1 MALLTA
7 SELLLRY
14 DGRRVGDA
22 VLDDDTRASD
32 ADWTNGSSTAGQRVL
47 AAIADAEGELISA
60 ITVGDRYT
68 LPQIATLMADQ
79 PTSYSA
85 NLIRRIVAD
94 LTYGNLLLRRANAAD
109 ELNALAPGWAKAQ
122 QMLTL
127 LRQAERIFPDI
138 PGVPEAGLPGEATSI
153 PTYNQPPLL
162 SQIAIPL
169 YGYVNQAPYGWSG
182 NTPYWP
188 NRGGC

>member
-1 MALLTA
+1 MALLTP

-22 VLDDDTRASD
+22 VLDDNTRASD
-32 ADWTNGSSTAGQRVL
+32 SDWTSGSSVAGQRVA

-79 PTSYSA
+79 PNSYSA

-94 LTYGNLLLRRANAAD
+94 LTYGNLLLRRANAAN
-109 ELNALAPGWAKAQ
+109 ELSELAPGWAKAQ

-138 PGVPEAGLPGEATSI
+138 PGVPEAGLPAEANSI
-153 PTYNQPPLL
+153 PENNGQPLL
-162 SQIAIPL
+162 SQIAIPF
-169 YGYVNQAPYGWSG
+169 YGITNQAYPYGWYG
-182 NTPYWP
+182 PRYGPWG
-188 NRGGC
+188 RRW